1 MIRADNADQVYK
13 TEREKFNAIVD
24 EIIDKNKRG
33 SLLWSGLFLLKIRE
47 AGRPFKEKRDQAHG
61 TECQVS

>member
-33 SLLWSGLFLLKIRE
+33 SLL
-47 AGRPFKEKRDQAHG
+47 
-61 TECQVS
+61 